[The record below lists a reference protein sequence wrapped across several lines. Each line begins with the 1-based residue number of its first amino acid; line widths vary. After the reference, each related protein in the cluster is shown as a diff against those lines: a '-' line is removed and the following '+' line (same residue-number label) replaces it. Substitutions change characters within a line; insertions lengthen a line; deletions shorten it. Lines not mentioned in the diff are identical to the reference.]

1 MASVPIK
8 QKNTIFRK
16 QLQRQR
22 EEHVK
27 IQAEIEVM
35 QPRIKDGQEP
45 PKPGE
50 GKNDPLLETWPAL
63 FFWALD
69 LRTE

>member
-8 QKNTIFRK
+8 QKNTKFRK
-16 QLQRQR
+16 QLQRHR

-45 PKPGE
+45 PKPGRRKE
-50 GKNDPLLETWPAL
+50 
-63 FFWALD
+63 
-69 LRTE
+69 